1 MDYPHFSRQVLNTLR
16 NIPNRCPFKCSP
28 VSCPVFQVLPPYRFS
43 GMPPAPTVSR
53 LQLCNFLC
61 HRKRSSRVQWRV
73 EICLR
78 FFAQNMPGGRLKSVY
93 YSGRAL
99 QPVPQW
105 SPLNR
110 LFQGYTAW
118 PCAAQETLIRSFL
131 RSKHMSASVLL
142 CFTLNITDAALACMR
157 PVVSAS
163 SNQARCISFS
173 DELCQL
179 MLLISNCITIK

>member
-16 NIPNRCPFKCSP
+16 NIPNRCSFKCSP
-28 VSCPVFQVLPPYRFS
+28 VSCPVFQVLFPYRFS
-43 GMPPAPTVSR
+43 GMPPAPTASR

-93 YSGRAL
+93 YSRHAL

-105 SPLNR
+105 NPLNR

-118 PCAAQETLIRSFL
+118 PCAAQETLNSQFFAEQAHVCI
-131 RSKHMSASVLL
+131 
-142 CFTLNITDAALACMR
+142 CFALFYTDAALACMR
-157 PVVSAS
+157 SVVSAS

-179 MLLISNCITIK
+179 MLFNI

>member
-16 NIPNRCPFKCSP
+16 NIPNRCSFKCSP

-43 GMPPAPTVSR
+43 GMPPAPTASR

-93 YSGRAL
+93 CLGHAL
-99 QPVPQW
+99 QPVPQRN
-105 SPLNR
+105 PLNR
-110 LFQGYTAW
+110 LFQGYTA
-118 PCAAQETLIRSFL
+118 QETLIHSFL
-131 RSKHMSASVLL
+131 QSKHMSASVLL
-142 CFTLNITDAALACMR
+142 CFTLNVTDAALARMR
-157 PVVSAS
+157 SVVSAS

-179 MLLISNCITIK
+179 MLFNI

>member
-1 MDYPHFSRQVLNTLR
+1 MDYPHFSRQVLNILR
-16 NIPNRCPFKCSP
+16 NIPNRCSFKCSP

-43 GMPPAPTVSR
+43 GMPPAPTASR

-93 YSGRAL
+93 YSRHAL

-105 SPLNR
+105 NPLNR
-110 LFQGYTAW
+110 LFQGYTADR
-118 PCAAQETLIRSFL
+118 AL
-131 RSKHMSASVLL
+131 RKKLLFAVFCGASTCLHLFCSVLPWTSQ
-142 CFTLNITDAALACMR
+142 TLRLRVCA
-157 PVVSAS
+157 P
-163 SNQARCISFS
+163 
-173 DELCQL
+173 
-179 MLLISNCITIK
+179 